1 MIKTDFN
8 KDLITQFCRDYKIEA
23 SIVESLISFS
33 YGPKDLTRFN
43 LVIKCLEGITENVL
57 SKNCG
62 LGAPNEVIN
71 NIEKILEVKNL
82 VINDVK
88 KEWSKKGESDPA
100 NLIGHHPE
108 YAMLVQKEK
117 LKDEKKLLHKW
128 HLSWAVLIATRQ
140 YRNLGDRSI
149 IELNDSIDRAT
160 REVRKLDAINN
171 WPKALPPLI
180 QPNQA
185 LEDYIDKFET
195 YLETSDGWGKEIF
208 SLFKSLK
215 ESKSRIHRV
224 SSGRKTSIHTSV
236 IKDETPELQSTPK
249 SVTLISAVSKKNV
262 EHEKQGLA
270 KDELTT
276 PKFFRIKEKSGKFS
290 AAGTIRN
297 QIYRQRAKLNSIQSN
312 NQLLLH
318 SWQTPTP
325 HELRCLL
332 KGLDSKLIE
341 DEIRALIYLLLWTGR
356 KLNLII
362 NCQQSNH
369 AKFNKLKN
377 VNSMYWISVEQLLVI
392 PVQGPSYDSEFNQKL
407 VSDKRVDG
415 KQHVEKGYFF
425 VKLPPAANKALC
437 SLSEKSTSKQLF
449 SSDERQATEKINA
462 FFSEL
467 NKNSICDLRLSTERL
482 IRTLPNALKATGA
495 SHAEILLITN
505 HRYTHAE
512 RSLSYYHTTPH
523 HLESSYNHAVHW
535 LKGYITGTAPSSNQ
549 ESSANNTTEIVL
561 GARYRMTKKL
571 AKFLTQHM
579 LKELNSTRALYAQ
592 FTHKD
597 KSQKLIQFHNQLT
610 YYTVKMFQFSSGFR
624 AVNDPLENIN
634 LVDLQTGFI
643 SISDK
648 DGDSFRHSRIVQL
661 SPRCME
667 QINAYALHLK
677 NLSKHSKNANL
688 LNHLDLVFDE
698 PEKTKF
704 GFLFYLDDD
713 QRPVKATADQMNEYA
728 IHGLPNNIY
737 RHFLRTELQ
746 QNDVSAESISY
757 FLGHWEL
764 GEEPFQKFSTLSPI
778 EFCSEVTPV
787 IQALQVELGWTV
799 QHGVR

>member
-8 KDLITQFCRDYKIEA
+8 QNLIPQFCRDYKLEV
-23 SIVESLISFS
+23 SIIESLISFS

-43 LVIKCLEGITENVL
+43 LVIKCLEGITKNVL

-62 LGAPNEVIN
+62 LGAPTEVIN
-71 NIEKILEVKNL
+71 NIEKILEVKHL

-100 NLIGHHPE
+100 NLIGLHPE
-108 YAMLVQKEK
+108 YAMLIQKES
-117 LKDEKKLLHKW
+117 LKDEKKLIHKW
-128 HLSWAVLIATRQ
+128 HLSWAVLIASRQ
-140 YRNLGDRSI
+140 YRDLSDRSI
-149 IELNDSIDRAT
+149 VDLNESIDRAT
-160 REVRKLDAINN
+160 REVRKLDKLNN

-180 QPNQA
+180 QPNQT
-185 LEDYIDKFET
+185 LEAYIDKFEKFI
-195 YLETSDGWGKEIF
+195 ETSDGWGKETF
-208 SLFKSLK
+208 SLFKSLR
-215 ESKSRIHRV
+215 ENKSRIHRI
-224 SSGRKTSIHTSV
+224 STGRRTSFHNSV
-236 IKDETPELQSTPK
+236 IEDETPELQSTPQ

-262 EHEKQGLA
+262 AHEKEGLA

-276 PKFFRIKEKSGKFS
+276 PRFFKIKEKSAKFNT
-290 AAGTIRN
+290 AGTIRN
-297 QIYRQRAKLNSIQSN
+297 QVYRQRAKLNSIQSN
-312 NQLLLH
+312 NQLLLY

-332 KGLDSKLIE
+332 KGLDSTDFD
-341 DEIRALIYLLLWTGR
+341 DEIRVLIYVQFFTGR
-356 KLNLII
+356 TLNEII
-362 NCQQSNH
+362 NSHQSKL
-369 AKFNKLKN
+369 AKFKKLKN
-377 VNSMYWISVEQLLVI
+377 VNSMYWISDQQLLAI

-407 VSDKRVDG
+407 VSDKCIDG
-415 KQHVEKGYFF
+415 KQHAEIGYFF
-425 VKLPPAANKALC
+425 VNLPPAAKKALC
-437 SLSEKSTSKQLF
+437 KLSEKNTSKQLF
-449 SSDERQATEKINA
+449 SSDERQATANINA
-462 FFSEL
+462 FFSER

-482 IRTLPNALKATGA
+482 MRILPNALKATGA
-495 SHAEILLITN
+495 SHADILLITN
-505 HRYTHAE
+505 RRFTHAE

-535 LKGYITGTAPSSNQ
+535 LKGYISGTAPSSN
-549 ESSANNTTEIVL
+549 EETTANNSNDVVL

-571 AKFLTQHM
+571 AKLVTQHM
-579 LKELNSTRALYAQ
+579 LKDLNASRAHYAQ
-592 FTHKD
+592 FTHTD

-661 SPRCME
+661 SPRCMA

-677 NLSKHSKNANL
+677 NLCKHSNNLNL
-688 LNHLDLVFDE
+688 LNHLALVFDE

-713 QRPVKATADQMNEYA
+713 QRPVKATADQMHENA

-746 QNDVSAESISY
+746 QNGVSAESISY

-787 IQALQVELGWTV
+787 IQALQIELGWTV
-799 QHGVR
+799 QQGVR